1 MLVSAWR
8 RTVETLHSLGQ
19 ARGEERQSY
28 RGYQRTSSTFMRI
41 EPYRI
46 LSVWSLTR
54 RWKGSRAEEEAEA
67 RERFGRHAAVLVAIL
82 AAFLAVAALA
92 AQKSSEQI
100 LLAQAQSTDAYNELE
115 ANSLKK
121 HIDGDVAT
129 MLQILAPSNAEA
141 TKQAQALQEGVNNKY
156 SVNEASLLENAKG
169 LDELRDQEEQH
180 HGWLQLAEG
189 AFQLGI
195 VLTSVAIIARA
206 VALVWAGAV
215 VGVVG
220 LLLLVQGFTLVA
232 PIS

>member
-1 MLVSAWR
+1 VLLADIIYIQED
-8 RTVETLHSLGQ
+8 RTLPYTFSMESHE
-19 ARGEERQSY
+19 AMER
-28 RGYQRTSSTFMRI
+28 FA
-41 EPYRI
+41 
-46 LSVWSLTR
+46 
-54 RWKGSRAEEEAEA
+54 RAEEEAEA

-141 TKQAQALQEGVNNKY
+141 TKQAQALQEGVDNKY

-169 LDELRDQEEQH
+169 FDELRDQEEQH

-195 VLTSVAIIARA
+195 VLTSVAIVARA

-220 LLLLVQGFTLVA
+220 LLLLIQGFTLVA